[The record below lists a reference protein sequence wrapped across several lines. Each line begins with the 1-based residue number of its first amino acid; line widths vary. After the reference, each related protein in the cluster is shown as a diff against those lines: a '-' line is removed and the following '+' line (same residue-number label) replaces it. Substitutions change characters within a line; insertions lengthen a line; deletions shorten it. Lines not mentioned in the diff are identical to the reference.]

1 MILKGSIWRIRAA
14 LMLFIALLVSA
25 ASPVSLRADE
35 AKKDNS
41 IRGIFVAPEYTG
53 VVIPRAQEL
62 SLDLTVKNK
71 GRQDELVDLV
81 LTEVAKGWKAR
92 LKTYGFGITGTHV
105 EPEKSKSITLHL
117 EPDGEIAAGQYNF
130 AIAAASLDGSQKSDC
145 RVTVT
150 VEGIGEEAKPKGVN
164 IATSYPVLSGPTD
177 GKFEFSLEV
186 ESKLDKDG
194 IFNLAAQ
201 APEKWEIN
209 FKPAYDE
216 KLISSLRLKPNQSQ
230 TVAVEVKPYPL
241 AKPGE
246 YPIGIK
252 VNSPEA
258 KGEAELKVILKGI
271 QKMDAGTVNGLLS
284 LPAVRGRESNISFY
298 IKNTGSSPLTNVQLF
313 SLKPENWKVSFDSDR
328 IDVLNTD
335 EIKQIEVVI
344 TPAEN
349 ALVGDYSVGLS
360 VESGRVSKTVELR
373 VTVQA
378 STLWGWVGIGVI
390 LLVLAGLVALFIGL
404 GRR

>member
-1 MILKGSIWRIRAA
+1 
-14 LMLFIALLVSA
+14 
-25 ASPVSLRADE
+25 
-35 AKKDNS
+35 
-41 IRGIFVAPEYTG
+41 
-53 VVIPRAQEL
+53 
-62 SLDLTVKNK
+62 
-71 GRQDELVDLV
+71 
-81 LTEVAKGWKAR
+81 
-92 LKTYGFGITGTHV
+92 
-105 EPEKSKSITLHL
+105 
-117 EPDGEIAAGQYNF
+117 
-130 AIAAASLDGSQKSDC
+130 
-145 RVTVT
+145 
-150 VEGIGEEAKPKGVN
+150 
-164 IATSYPVLSGPTD
+164 
-177 GKFEFSLEV
+177 
-186 ESKLDKDG
+186 
-194 IFNLAAQ
+194 
-201 APEKWEIN
+201 
-209 FKPAYDE
+209 
-216 KLISSLRLKPNQSQ
+216 
-230 TVAVEVKPYPL
+230 
-241 AKPGE
+241 
-246 YPIGIK
+246 

-313 SLKPENWKVSFDSDR
+313 SLKPENWKVQFEPER